1 MTFASSIE
9 SRARLKN
16 SQAVRDFLYDDPFRR
31 LQSRMQRPVIHKCRG
46 SYLFFEGDRADDFYF
61 IRKGKIKLQK
71 TTSDGREIIYAII
84 NEGDLI
90 GEYYGETDGSYSY
103 GAVAL
108 EKVEALVISAAS
120 LEDLMRESGEFAVE
134 FSKWIGRKQYLY
146 QKRCRD
152 LLLFGKKE
160 ALASVL
166 LELDVSFG
174 IPCPEGRRLSV
185 RLTNTEIGALIG
197 LTRESVNRFLNSWKQ
212 EDVIDI
218 KENHIVIKN
227 IRNLQALVSK

>member
-9 SRARLKN
+9 SREHLKN
-16 SQAVRDFLYDDPFRR
+16 SQAVRDFLYDNPFRR

-46 SYLFFEGDRADDFYF
+46 SYLFFEGDRADEFYF
-61 IRKGKIKLQK
+61 IQKGKVKLQK

-90 GEYYGETDGSYSY
+90 GEYYGEIDGSYSY

-108 EKVEALVISAAS
+108 EKVEALVISAGS
-120 LEDLMRESGEFAVE
+120 LEDLMRESGEFAIE
-134 FSKWIGRKQYLY
+134 FSRWIGRKQYLY

-152 LLLFGKKE
+152 LQLYGKKE
-160 ALASVL
+160 ALASTL
-166 LELDVSFG
+166 LELDASFG
-174 IPCPEGRRLSV
+174 IPCPEGRKLSV

-197 LTRESVNRFLNSWKQ
+197 LTRESVNRFLNSWKH
-212 EDVIDI
+212 EEVIDFQD
-218 KENHIVIKN
+218 NHIVIKN
-227 IRNLQALVSK
+227 LRHLQTLMYK